1 MAPLPTGGC
10 AGIPEQPQ
18 QSQQQGLSARVG
30 ARATSHCS
38 PLIVDDKIIRETA
51 SEEGI
56 GCLTRL
62 LCLPG

>member
-10 AGIPEQPQ
+10 AGIPEQ